1 MDLEVLRSQ
10 DLPFWGPPPDLGT
23 PLQIW
28 GPPPDMGRDPIWGG
42 TPCGV
47 WVHMETSLKAH
58 MTPMDP

>member
-10 DLPFWGPPPDLGT
+10 DLPFWGPPSRSGD

-42 TPCGV
+42 SHVV